1 MHKFNLTLVIISLG
15 LISFLG
21 ITIETALNITFPIL
35 TNEFHLPIGIIQWLT
50 SGYMLVSTIIIPFG
64 AFLQKKFTNV
74 FLFNFGTSCF
84 FIGSIIA
91 SFSPSFSSLLIGR
104 LIQGFSNGIVLPL
117 MFSIILH
124 KAPKEKLGTLMG
136 LGSLTL
142 AFAPAVGPIYGGL
155 IAKNFG
161 WRMMFTII
169 LPIILISLIIGNLSL
184 PKEKK
189 KSNISFDILGG
200 LLLIAFLSLSLVE
213 INFLATKISLFLKII
228 ILLLIL
234 LIGILFYK
242 YESNCNNIIL
252 NLGLFKNPSFV
263 LLLSA
268 FFLLQL
274 SSLSMSY
281 LIPYSLQMIFKIN
294 VQLAGLMIAP
304 AAFINGFSNFFGG
317 KLYDKY
323 NHYLAILT
331 GSLII
336 IVTFLF
342 LSLVNPY
349 PLSLIIAYSIFMIG
363 LGISYSNIMTLS
375 LSKLPKNLINDGNAI
390 FMTSQSYSAA
400 MGITISASLMSFC
413 QNNHANIINTSNG
426 LHANVLYLFVVS
438 LIILILLLKEKYKI

>member
-438 LIILILLLKEKYKI
+438 LIILILLLKEKYKL